1 MAKERRNRWSKV
13 GMTFLIVVTII
24 LSGLAIAYGST
35 DLGMA
40 ASTYEKN
47 RAAAEKNGLF
57 FTDEQVNE
65 HFKVPDADN
74 GMSLLKAIET
84 KALGSP
90 PDLTDDEIKARK
102 SDIDAAIKKFAEV
115 SQRKFLVSKS
125 IGPFLDFSEG
135 AKVKNGVKILCRM
148 AKFSSDHGDLNACR
162 GYLHS
167 AAFLSNAA
175 DDMGDIIPV
184 LIRIACAAM
193 IEARL
198 QKMIPTHA
206 NDPAWLTVI
215 EDTLK
220 QLDQPYDLSLVV
232 KLDHRWHMTYV
243 EMIKKEPM
251 TLEQIRK
258 ATDLPL
264 SMRLGYWLPKYQKAS
279 LSRVHE
285 YYSGLANLLPT
296 DPFDYPQL
304 KKAVQFDRDFQTR
317 KGWSYEA
324 MMEPEFQQFPKA
336 VWKEISNRNA
346 LFQAVAMLKTHANPA
361 KGLPLPGRFRIDL
374 DGKPIRIKHLAKG
387 WVVYS
392 LFDENDDGGSELVR
406 SRGDFVVHLSAATA
420 PPESKPKGQKYLN
433 QPSTGRGPA
442 PSPGPSP

>member
-40 ASTYEKN
+40 ASTYEKH
-47 RAAAEKNGLF
+47 RAAAEKAALF

-65 HFKVPDADN
+65 QFKVPDADN

-162 GYLHS
+162 GYLNS
-167 AAFLSNAA
+167 AVFLSNAA
-175 DDMGDIIPV
+175 DDMGDQIPI

-220 QLDQPYDLSLVV
+220 QLDQPYDLSLTL
-232 KLDHRWHMTYV
+232 KLDHRSHMTYV
-243 EMIKKEPM
+243 EELMKGPM
-251 TLEQIRK
+251 TFEQMRS
-258 ATDLPL
+258 ADMFPL
-264 SMRLGYWLPKYQKAS
+264 SMRLGYYLPKYQKAS
-279 LSRVHE
+279 LARVHE
-285 YYSGLANLLPT
+285 YYSGLANLLPA
-296 DPFDYPQL
+296 DPYDYPQL

-324 MMEPEFQQFPKA
+324 MMEPSFEGVIRA

-346 LFQAVAMLKTHANPA
+346 LFQAVAILKTHADPA
-361 KGLPLPGRFRIDL
+361 KGLPLPGRYRLDQ

-420 PPESKPKGQKYLN
+420 PPEVEPRGQKALGLGG
-433 QPSTGRGPA
+433 TA
-442 PSPGPSP
+442 PSAP